1 MPTNLPPEYAKIEER
16 YRAAKSVEERIS
28 CLEEMLT
35 VIPKHKGTD
44 RLRADLR
51 RKLSKMKDA
60 SQTKKGAAKR
70 TSVFQIDKEGAGQ
83 VAVVGL
89 PNVGKSALLV
99 ALTNASPEVADYPFT
114 TWTPTPG
121 MMLVENVQIQ
131 LIDTP
136 PLNTD
141 HMEPDLLSL
150 IRRADVV
157 LLVVDLQTFPIQQL
171 EDSLAILQEHR
182 IFPNHAE
189 IPEADR
195 HRMVSKP
202 FIVVANKCDD
212 ERLDEDCEVLGE
224 LIGEEWHV
232 VPVSATTGRNLD
244 RLRWAVFD
252 RLEIVRVYSKPP
264 GKEPDRTAPFVLAKG
279 STVEEFAAGVHQD
292 FVETLTSARIWG
304 TGVYDGQQVGRDH
317 VLSDGDVVELRT

>member
-1 MPTNLPPEYAKIEER
+1 
-16 YRAAKSVEERIS
+16 
-28 CLEEMLT
+28 
-35 VIPKHKGTD
+35 
-44 RLRADLR
+44 
-51 RKLSKMKDA
+51 
-60 SQTKKGAAKR
+60 
-70 TSVFQIDKEGAGQ
+70 
-83 VAVVGL
+83 
-89 PNVGKSALLV
+89 
-99 ALTNASPEVADYPFT
+99 
-114 TWTPTPG
+114 
-121 MMLVENVQIQ
+121 
-131 LIDTP
+131 
-136 PLNTD
+136 
-141 HMEPDLLSL
+141 MEPDLLSL

-195 HRMVSKP
+195 HRIVSKP

-224 LIGEEWHV
+224 LIGEEWHI

-304 TGVYDGQQVGRDH
+304 AGVYDGQQVGRDH